1 MSDAKNAK
9 FSLNFMTNKQRT
21 KVLFAEADSSFT
33 DVLISFL
40 TLPLGTII
48 RILKQHYG
56 EEASAPVFGCLN
68 TLYNGLSNLDV
79 NYFWTEGCKEMLLN
93 PISSFEAEY
102 RKLKLDINETM
113 PAEYFICESPKCGR
127 KYPKI
132 LHMKSVYYDTATCVC
147 GAIMTRNVVTN
158 KECQADVNCGG
169 VFTVSTE
176 SFVISDDLRVFP
188 NTRGFT
194 QTLRNLGITNM
205 DLGELRHVTFGFSEI
220 MDLLKGSLLSRTPLT
235 DIILGKRKMEYY
247 DVKIKSE
254 PGILCHEIDKEENS
268 YSKKMILKVM
278 VQKSTNK
285 FLFAQSNEDF
295 VDFLCSLPAIPLGG
309 VEYLLGSNS
318 CFTCVSNLYRSVA
331 DNIDYNIAD
340 IHNNY
345 LVCGGNM
352 KDRLMKPKL
361 PHGYITKNPI
371 LRITEEDYPRT
382 ECYPSFGTIIFDSVK
397 FSREQGEYTKGS
409 KMYKITDDLTVTPLC
424 MTAIISDLK
433 ELKIPLSDI
442 KELELEI
449 RSDEALRI
457 LRASLTSTSALSDA
471 LINGSML
478 NKQCI
483 STGFGGGKLVQG
495 LRIEFWQPQCGN
507 FKSNEGWFL
516 VGTRSGSATLT
527 GR

>member
-9 FSLNFMTNKQRT
+9 FSLNVMTNKQRT

-40 TLPLGTII
+40 TLPLGTIL

-56 EEASAPVFGCLN
+56 DEATPVFGCLN

-102 RKLKLDINETM
+102 RKLKLDINETL
-113 PAEYFICESPKCGR
+113 PAEYFICKSPKCGR

-132 LHMKSVYYDTATCVC
+132 LYMKSVYYDTATCVC
-147 GAIMTRNVVTN
+147 GAIMTRNVVT
-158 KECQADVNCGG
+158 KEFEADANCGG

-194 QTLRNLGITNM
+194 HTLRNLGITNM
-205 DLGELRHVTFGFSEI
+205 GLGELRHVTFGFSEI

-235 DIILGKRKMEYY
+235 DIILGKQKMEYY

-285 FLFAQSNEDF
+285 LLFAQSNEDF
-295 VDFLCSLPAIPLGG
+295 VDFLCTLPAIPLGG
-309 VEYLLGSNS
+309 IEYLLGSNS
-318 CFTCVSNLYRSVA
+318 CFACISNLYRSVA
-331 DNIDYNIAD
+331 DNIDYK
-340 IHNNY
+340 Y
-345 LVCGGNM
+345 LETL
-352 KDRLMKPKL
+352 KIRLTKPRL
-361 PHGYITKNPI
+361 VHGYMSENQI
-371 LRITEEDYPRT
+371 LPLREE
-382 ECYPSFGTIIFDSVK
+382 SFTPTYCAEFSSVK
-397 FSREQGEYTKGS
+397 FLQGKGKYVQGS
-409 KMYKITDDLTVTPLC
+409 TLYNITDDLTVTPYC
-424 MTAIISDLK
+424 MAT
-433 ELKIPLSDI
+433 EIPSSDI
-442 KELELEI
+442 KELEFEI
-449 RSDEALRI
+449 GFEEGLSI
-457 LRASLTSTSALSDA
+457 LKASVTSKSALTNS
-471 LINGSML
+471 LKINPIIK
-478 NKQCI
+478 KQP
-483 STGFGGGKLVQG
+483 KQ
-495 LRIEFWQPQCGN
+495 EP
-507 FKSNEGWFL
+507 
-516 VGTRSGSATLT
+516 
-527 GR
+527 

>member
-1 MSDAKNAK
+1 MSSDAKNAK
-9 FSLNFMTNKQRT
+9 FSLNVMTNKQRT

-56 EEASAPVFGCLN
+56 DEASAPVFGCLT

-93 PISSFEAEY
+93 PMSSFEAEY
-102 RKLKLDINETM
+102 RKLKLDINETP
-113 PAEYFICESPKCGR
+113 PAEYFICENPKCGR

-132 LHMKSVYYDTATCVC
+132 LYMKSVYYDTATCVC
-147 GAIMTRNVVTN
+147 GAIMTRNVVT
-158 KECQADVNCGG
+158 KEFDADGYCGG
-169 VFTVSTE
+169 VFTISTE

-235 DIILGKRKMEYY
+235 DIILGKRQKEYY

-285 FLFAQSNEDF
+285 LLFAQSNEDF
-295 VDFLCSLPAIPLGG
+295 VDFLCTFPAIPLGG
-309 VEYLLGSNS
+309 VEYLLGSKS

-331 DNIDYNIAD
+331 DNIDYK
-340 IHNNY
+340 Y
-345 LVCGGNM
+345 LETL
-352 KDRLMKPKL
+352 KIRLMKPRL
-361 PHGYITKNPI
+361 VHGYMSENQI
-371 LRITEEDYPRT
+371 LPLREESFTPTYCAENKASSVNFLGGKRKYVKGQRI
-382 ECYPSFGTIIFDSVK
+382 
-397 FSREQGEYTKGS
+397 
-409 KMYKITDDLTVTPLC
+409 YKITDDLTVTPFH
-424 MTAIISDLK
+424 MTSTISSLRG
-433 ELKIPLSDI
+433 LKIPVSDVR
-442 KELELEI
+442 ELELVIGLE
-449 RSDEALRI
+449 EALSI
-457 LRASLTSTSALSDA
+457 LKASLTSTSALTDG
-471 LINGSML
+471 LKIDTML
-478 NKQCI
+478 MKQPKQEC
-483 STGFGGGKLVQG
+483 
-495 LRIEFWQPQCGN
+495 
-507 FKSNEGWFL
+507 
-516 VGTRSGSATLT
+516 
-527 GR
+527 